1 MTDSFNLDTDKLRAY
16 LAQHLNGFNGP
27 LSAEKFS
34 GGQSN
39 PTYLLTAANRQYV
52 LRRKP
57 PGKLLPGAH
66 AVDRE
71 FTVLSAL
78 YSTPLPVAQALHLC
92 DDDSVIGS
100 MFYVMEYMQG
110 RVLWDPS
117 LPDVSKKQRTAIYH
131 EMNRVL
137 TELHKVD
144 IDQVGLSDYGK
155 KGNYFA
161 RQIHTWT
168 KQYRAA
174 ETQVIS
180 AMETLIEWLPNNL
193 PDDDGRY
200 SITHGDFRLDNLMF
214 HQARDEVIAVLD
226 WELSTIGHPFADLAY
241 QCMQY
246 YMPRSKG
253 LPGLAGCDLVQLGI
267 PTEQEYIDMY
277 CQRMGIASI
286 PNWHFYLAFSMFRLA
301 SICQGVVKRGQL
313 GNASSDKASD
323 YESLIEPLANIAI
336 DLTKTNSSKN

>member
-1 MTDSFNLDTDKLRAY
+1 MTDLFQLDTNKLSDY
-16 LAQHLNGFNGP
+16 LSANIDGFSGP

-39 PTYLLTAANRQYV
+39 PTYLLKTPNNDYV

-71 FTVLSAL
+71 FKVLSAL
-78 YSTPLPVAQALHLC
+78 YPTALPVAKALHLC
-92 DDDSVIGS
+92 DDDSIIGS
-100 MFYVMEYMQG
+100 MFYVMEFMPG

-117 LPDVSKKQRTAIYH
+117 LPDSNKNQRTAIYD

-137 TELHKVD
+137 SELHKVD
-144 IDQVGLSDYGK
+144 VDQVGLSDFGK
-155 KGNYFA
+155 KGDYFA
-161 RQIHTWT
+161 RQTHTWT

-174 ETQVIS
+174 ETQNIA
-180 AMETLIEWLPNNL
+180 AMEALIEWLPSNL
-193 PDDDGRY
+193 PVDDGRY

-214 HQARDEVIAVLD
+214 HAERDEVIAVLD

-246 YMPRSKG
+246 YMPRAYG
-253 LPGLAGCDLVQLGI
+253 LPGLAGCDLEELGI
-267 PTEQEYIDMY
+267 PSEQQYVDMY
-277 CQRMGIASI
+277 CQRMNIDEI
-286 PNWHFYLAFSMFRLA
+286 PNWNFYLAFSMFRLA
-301 SICQGVVKRGQL
+301 SICQGVVKRGQM
-313 GNASSDKASD
+313 GNASSDKASTYKD
-323 YESLIEPLANIAI
+323 LIEPLAKIAT
-336 DLTKTNSSKN
+336 DLT